1 MKKLFM
7 TLAIVIGMVAATFAN
22 EKEKKVNLTLEEN
35 KLHYNYYN
43 TESIKDIRLDEA
55 SRLELKTDNG
65 IVVALPVDQKVAS
78 QKGHHSESI
87 SVSFDLREC
96 EINLLSKREVV
107 EVVLR
112 HANGVEYYLVQE

>member
-7 TLAIVIGMVAATFAN
+7 TVAIVIGMVAATFASGKG
-22 EKEKKVNLTLEEN
+22 EEVNLTLEQN

-55 SRLELKTDNG
+55 SRLELRTDNG

-78 QKGHHSESI
+78 QKGLKSESI

-96 EINLLSKREVV
+96 EISLLSKREVV

-112 HANGVEYYLVQE
+112 HANGVEYYSVRD